1 MFCNRAVRLLALFC
15 VAAGAWGQS
24 IQEFFKATWEERLR
38 DSPEFAARLGR
49 HEFDAV
55 WSDYS
60 KAALDEHRA
69 HLEQRLAAAS
79 RLDLNGLSAQDQL
92 SVRLLIYDLR
102 VRLAAWDA
110 TTFMLPVGQLNGLHT
125 AVYGA
130 FDGAP
135 ARNVQDYENQLTRL
149 RTIPKLI
156 DQQLAVLDEAI
167 RRGMTQPKVV
177 VDRVMEQVAAQI
189 KQTPEESA
197 LLEGFRHFPANLPAA
212 EQQRLRTE
220 ATAAYQ
226 SNFLPAWKKLYG
238 YLGSTYLP
246 KARPSIAVTSL
257 AHGGE
262 TYQALIRSLTTTQM
276 TPEEIHNLGLAEVK
290 RIESEMQALLKEA
303 GFSGTVAEYERKL
316 EADPAQHFASKDEML
331 AYCRNIAKIIEPQLP
346 NQFGRIPALLYGVR
360 AIPPDREAAT
370 ASNAQAPAPDLSRPG
385 WFNLNAYQP
394 EKQLKYNK
402 ESLVLHEAV
411 PGHIFQ
417 GTLAQSMADLPDL
430 RKFYSNSAYGEGW
443 ALYAE
448 SLGPELGLYRE
459 PASRFG
465 QLASERFR
473 AVRLVVDTGMH
484 AFGWTRE
491 RALDYLGTHA
501 PAVSAAEIDR
511 YISWP
516 GQALSYKLGQL
527 KIREL
532 RTYAEQ
538 QLGARFE
545 IREFHDVV
553 LRNGRLPLE
562 LLDEQVKDYVRT
574 KASAR

>member
-1 MFCNRAVRLLALFC
+1 
-15 VAAGAWGQS
+15 
-24 IQEFFKATWEERLR
+24 
-38 DSPEFAARLGR
+38 
-49 HEFDAV
+49 
-55 WSDYS
+55 
-60 KAALDEHRA
+60 
-69 HLEQRLAAAS
+69 
-79 RLDLNGLSAQDQL
+79 
-92 SVRLLIYDLR
+92 
-102 VRLAAWDA
+102 
-110 TTFMLPVGQLNGLHT
+110 
-125 AVYGA
+125 
-130 FDGAP
+130 
-135 ARNVQDYENQLTRL
+135 
-149 RTIPKLI
+149 
-156 DQQLAVLDEAI
+156 
-167 RRGMTQPKVV
+167 
-177 VDRVMEQVAAQI
+177 
-189 KQTPEESA
+189 
-197 LLEGFRHFPANLPAA
+197 
-212 EQQRLRTE
+212 
-220 ATAAYQ
+220 
-226 SNFLPAWKKLYG
+226 
-238 YLGSTYLP
+238 
-246 KARPSIAVTSL
+246 
-257 AHGGE
+257 
-262 TYQALIRSLTTTQM
+262 
-276 TPEEIHNLGLAEVK
+276 
-290 RIESEMQALLKEA
+290 
-303 GFSGTVAEYERKL
+303 
-316 EADPAQHFASKDEML
+316 
-331 AYCRNIAKIIEPQLP
+331 
-346 NQFGRIPALLYGVR
+346 
-360 AIPPDREAAT
+360 
-370 ASNAQAPAPDLSRPG
+370 
-385 WFNLNAYQP
+385 
-394 EKQLKYNK
+394 
-402 ESLVLHEAV
+402 VLHEAV

-448 SLGPELGLYRE
+448 SLGTELGLYRE

-562 LLDEQVKDYVRT
+562 LLDEQVKDYVRA